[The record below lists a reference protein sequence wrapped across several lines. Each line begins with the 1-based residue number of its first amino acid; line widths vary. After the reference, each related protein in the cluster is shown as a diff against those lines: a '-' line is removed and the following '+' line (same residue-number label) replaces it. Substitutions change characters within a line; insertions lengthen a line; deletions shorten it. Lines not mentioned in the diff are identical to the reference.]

1 MSKTEMVFFNK
12 NVKINHLYFIVYECI
27 DEIYLK
33 LLKEYS
39 YDNLFFDLVLTSDP
53 KNIKYYLSKIKINS
67 IIPATKIVEIYTQLT
82 ENNKEYCIL
91 NKKNKVW
98 DLTNEVVFE
107 DLIKYKISKD
117 QIMLFIDMLE
127 MVRSKQ
133 IEPIYI
139 PLKDEEKEKSFI

>member
-1 MSKTEMVFFNK
+1 MVFFNK
-12 NVKINHLYFIVYECI
+12 NVKINHLYFIVYECV

-33 LLKEYS
+33 LLKEYN

-67 IIPATKIVEIYTQLT
+67 IIPATKIVEIYKQLT

-91 NKKNKVW
+91 NKRNKVW
-98 DLTNEVVFE
+98 DLTNEVIFE

>member
-1 MSKTEMVFFNK
+1 MSKIEMVFFNK

-27 DEIYLK
+27 DETYLK
-33 LLKEYS
+33 LLKEYN

-98 DLTNEVVFE
+98 DLTNEVIFE

>member
-1 MSKTEMVFFNK
+1 MLKTEMVFFNK

-33 LLKEYS
+33 LLKEYN

-67 IIPATKIVEIYTQLT
+67 IIPATKIVEIYKQLT

-91 NKKNKVW
+91 NKRNKVW
-98 DLTNEVVFE
+98 DLTNEVIFE

>member
-1 MSKTEMVFFNK
+1 MVFFNK

-27 DEIYLK
+27 DETYLK
-33 LLKEYS
+33 LLKEYN

-98 DLTNEVVFE
+98 DLTNEVIFE